1 MEQGQRSFRFGV
13 IVENVRTGKDLI
25 SMARRAEELGYDIIL
40 IRDHLVEDPFG
51 HQLAPLAALA
61 TVAAVTDTLRIGT
74 LVLANDYR
82 HPAVLAKEAATLD
95 VLSCGRFELGLGAG
109 WLRREY
115 EQAGIPFDPAGRRV
129 GRLEE
134 ALRIFKELLA
144 GGSLEFCGEHYRIDG
159 LTNFP
164 EPSQRP
170 RPPILVGG
178 GGKRMLSIAG
188 READIVS
195 MLTTSVA
202 TGEVINDPEE
212 RSPETVE
219 RKVGWI
225 RRAAGER
232 LKEVE
237 LNMIISPIVT
247 DDPIEG
253 AERFARERGWS
264 SIPAEEV
271 LEMPSVFIGSTDRIT
286 EQLLARRERYGVS
299 YLVISDGNMEDF
311 APVVSR
317 LSKT

>member
-1 MEQGQRSFRFGV
+1 MEQGQKPFRFGV
-13 IVENVRTGKDLI
+13 IAENVRTHEDLV
-25 SMARRAEELGYDIIL
+25 SVARRAEELGYDIIL
-40 IRDHLVEDPFG
+40 IRDHLVEDPFSN
-51 HQLAPLAALA
+51 QLAPIAALA
-61 TVAAVTDTLRIGT
+61 TVAAVTETLRIGT

-95 VLSCGRFELGLGAG
+95 VLSGGRFELGLGAG

-115 EQAGIPFDPAGRRV
+115 EQAGIPFDPAGQRV

-134 ALRIFKELLA
+134 ALRVFKALLA
-144 GGSLEFCGEHYRIDG
+144 GGSLDFCGEHYRING

-164 EPSQRP
+164 KPSQRP

-195 MLTTSVA
+195 VLTTSVA
-202 TGEVINDPEE
+202 TGEVINDPAE

-219 RKVGWI
+219 RKVEWI
-225 RRAAGER
+225 RQAAGER
-232 LKEVE
+232 FEEVE
-237 LNMIISPIVT
+237 LNMIVSPMVI
-247 DDPIEG
+247 DDPVEG

-264 SIPAEEV
+264 SVAAEEV
-271 LEMPSVFIGSTDRIT
+271 LDMPSVFVGSTDRIA

-299 YLVISDGNMEDF
+299 YLVVSDGNMEDF